1 MDKTNLTF
9 DYTNTAADISAFHVY
24 SFRGS
29 PHFKRNILNGRMFI
43 LVYVI
48 VAVLYAALRIAHSND
63 DSIKF
68 DMWLLI
74 CSMVIIGILWYF
86 LFPQFYRKSVKEE
99 AFAKQKHG
107 RLKTPITRITLAD
120 GQLAAERDGQNVIIN
135 AENVV
140 SVVMETNYIYIILPN
155 EDDSLIIPH
164 SAMNEQQRTELE
176 TFLTDTFSDKIIRIG
191 GESR

>member
-1 MDKTNLTF
+1 MDKTNFTF

-24 SFRGS
+24 SFAGS
-29 PHFKRNILNGRMFI
+29 PHFKRNILNGRMFV

-48 VAVLYAALRIAHSND
+48 AAVLYAKFCIEQP
-63 DSIKF
+63 F

-74 CSMVIIGILWYF
+74 SSMVLIGILWYF
-86 LFPQFYRKSVKEE
+86 LFPHFYRISIKDE

-107 RLKTPITRITLAD
+107 RLKTPMTRITLAD

>member
-1 MDKTNLTF
+1 MDKTNLTC
-9 DYTNTAADISAFHVY
+9 DYTNTAADISSFHVY

-99 AFAKQKHG
+99 AFAQHPERRRRVG
-107 RLKTPITRITLAD
+107 I
-120 GQLAAERDGQNVIIN
+120 AAERDGQNETIN

-140 SVVMETNYIYIILPN
+140 SVVMETNYIYIILRN

-176 TFLTDTFSDKIIRIG
+176 TFLTDTFSYKIIRIG